1 MCHKILIRAVHLNR
15 VEKSILISRECN
27 ATTRKGV
34 KFMPIIIDFDLSE
47 PMAKT
52 LIGYAAQTN
61 NSMNAESQIV
71 EEALIEYFER
81 HRVKIEA

>member
-1 MCHKILIRAVHLNR
+1 
-15 VEKSILISRECN
+15 
-27 ATTRKGV
+27 
-34 KFMPIIIDFDLSE
+34 
-47 PMAKT
+47 MAKT